1 MGEEK
6 HWHLVCYDIR
16 DPKRW
21 AKAYKILKGCGD
33 HLQLSIFRVHLT
45 KTKLADLRWKLSKIL
60 VDDDSLLIVRLCQ
73 GCAQRVIDSRG
84 VDQWQK
90 PEPGFEVF

>member
-6 HWHLVCYDIR
+6 NWHLVCYDIR

-33 HLQLSIFRVHLT
+33 HLQLSIFRVNLT
-45 KTKLADLRWKLSKIL
+45 KTKLAALRWKLSKIL
-60 VDDDSLLIVRLCQ
+60 VEDDSLMIVRLCP

-84 VDQWQK
+84 AETWHQPDPKV
-90 PEPGFEVF
+90 EIF

>member
-45 KTKLADLRWKLSKIL
+45 KTRLAALRWKLSKIL
-60 VDDDSLLIVRLCQ
+60 VEDDSLMIVRLCP

-84 VDQWQK
+84 EDKWRK
-90 PEPGFEVF
+90 PDPGFEVF

>member
-1 MGEEK
+1 MGEEQ

-33 HLQLSIFRVHLT
+33 HLQLSIFRVEMT
-45 KTKLADLRWKLSKIL
+45 KIQLESLRWKMGKIL
-60 VDDDSLLIVRLCQ
+60 KEEDSLMIARLCP

-84 VDQWQK
+84 EDFWKK
-90 PEPGFEVF
+90 PPPKFEVF

>member
-21 AKAYKILKGCGD
+21 SKAYKILKGSGD
-33 HLQLSIFRVHLT
+33 HLQLSIFRVEMN
-45 KTKLADLRWKLSKIL
+45 KTQLESLRWKMSKIL
-60 VDDDSLLIVRLCQ
+60 IEEDSLLIARLCP

-84 VDQWQK
+84 DDFWK
-90 PEPGFEVF
+90 ELPPKIEIF

>member
-16 DPKRW
+16 NPKRW

-33 HLQLSIFRVHLT
+33 HLQLSIFRVRLT
-45 KTKLADLRWKLSKIL
+45 KTKLAALRWRLAKIL
-60 VDDDSLLIVRLCQ
+60 EDEDSLLIVRLCP
-73 GCAQRVIDSRG
+73 GCAQRVVDSRG
-84 VDQWQK
+84 EDNWRR
-90 PEPGFEVF
+90 PDPRFEIF

>member
-33 HLQLSIFRVHLT
+33 HLQLSIFRVNVT
-45 KTKLADLRWKLSKIL
+45 KTKLAALRWRLAKIL
-60 VDDDSLLIVRLCQ
+60 EDEDSLLIVRLCS

-84 VDQWQK
+84 DDKWRQPDQK
-90 PEPGFEVF
+90 FDIF

>member
-6 HWHLVCYDIR
+6 HWHLICYDIR

-33 HLQLSIFRVHLT
+33 HLQLSIFRAHLS
-45 KTKLADLRWKLSKIL
+45 KTRLASLRHKLSKIL
-60 VDDDSLLIVRLCQ
+60 EGEDSLLIVRLCPS
-73 GCAQRVIDSRG
+73 CAQRIIDSTG
-84 VDQWQK
+84 TEKWVGPDVK
-90 PEPGFEVF
+90 YEIY

>member
-16 DPKRW
+16 DQKRW
-21 AKAYKILKGCGD
+21 AKAYKVLKGCGD

-45 KTKLADLRWKLSKIL
+45 KTKLAFLRWRLSKIL
-60 VDDDSLLIVRLCQ
+60 EDEDSLLIVRLCS

-84 VDQWQK
+84 AEKWQK
-90 PEPGFEVF
+90 PDSKFDIF

>member
-16 DPKRW
+16 DSKRW
-21 AKAYKILKGCGD
+21 AKAYKILRGRGD
-33 HLQLSIFRVHLT
+33 HLQYSIFRVEIT
-45 KTKLADLRWKLSKIL
+45 KVQLESLRWELSKVL
-60 VDDDSLLIVRLCQ
+60 VEDDDLMIVRLCP

-84 VDQWQK
+84 EEKWKALPIQ
-90 PEPGFEVF
+90 FEIF

>member
-6 HWHLVCYDIR
+6 HWHLICYDIR

-21 AKAYKILKGCGD
+21 AKAYKILKGTGD
-33 HLQLSIFRVHLT
+33 HLQLSIFRVYLT
-45 KTKLADLRWKLSKIL
+45 KTKLAALRWKLSKVL
-60 VDDDSLLIVRLCQ
+60 HDDDSLLIARLCP

-84 VDQWQK
+84 AETWQK
-90 PEPGFEVF
+90 PKEDFDII

>member
-33 HLQLSIFRVHLT
+33 HLQLSIFRVEMN
-45 KTKLADLRWKLSKIL
+45 KTQLESLRWKLGKIL
-60 VDDDSLLIVRLCQ
+60 KEEDSLMIARLCS

-84 VDQWQK
+84 EDFWKK
-90 PEPGFEVF
+90 PAPKFEIF

>member
-21 AKAYKILKGCGD
+21 AKAYKIFKGCGD

-45 KTKLADLRWKLSKIL
+45 KTKLAALRWKLSKIL
-60 VDDDSLLIVRLCQ
+60 VEDDSLLIVRLCPS
-73 GCAQRVIDSRG
+73 CAQRVIDSRRAEK
-84 VDQWQK
+84 WQQPDLK
-90 PEPGFEVF
+90 VEIF